1 VLLTIQVDSVRKL
14 GEHDG
19 SIPANVREA
28 INFYQAEGMLHGRR
42 SIRAIDPTRT
52 KILGS
57 YESTYKATPVS
68 CAGFPWF
75 ARTFMKPHIEIE
87 NDVVVWDQID
97 ALIVAR
103 SCAANPAGMGGACG
117 K

>member
-1 VLLTIQVDSVRKL
+1 MQKSGENDATI
-14 GEHDG
+14 
-19 SIPANVREA
+19 PPNVREA
-28 INFYQAEGMLHGRR
+28 INFYQTEGLLHGRR
-42 SIRAIDPTRT
+42 SIQAIDPART

-57 YESTYKATPVS
+57 YESSYKTNPIS
-68 CAGFPWF
+68 RTGYSWY

-87 NDVVVWDQID
+87 NDRALWSRIE

-103 SCAANPAGMGGACG
+103 SCASNLPGKIAACAS